1 MSQLL
6 SNDWSGFCVC
16 RMSQFVPNELVWVK
30 LGGVQWPA
38 VVKDKSDPDCEE
50 FLEALK
56 RDPIV
61 VVAFF
66 DKKL

>member
-1 MSQLL
+1 M
-6 SNDWSGFCVC
+6 N
-16 RMSQFVPNELVWVK
+16 QFVPNELVWVK

-38 VVKDKSDPDCEE
+38 VVKDKSDPECEE

-61 VVAFF
+61 VVEFF